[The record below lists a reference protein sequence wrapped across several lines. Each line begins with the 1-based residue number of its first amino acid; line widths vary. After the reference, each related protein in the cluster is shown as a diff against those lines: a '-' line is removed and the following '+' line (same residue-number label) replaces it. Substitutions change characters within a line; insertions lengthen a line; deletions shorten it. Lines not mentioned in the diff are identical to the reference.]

1 MFGQKTAPFQRRLPR
16 INASYFN
23 LLGDGELPSAAVPA
37 DPQEQLTTHL
47 LLDYLVELG
56 TGLMSAGCPSYR
68 LEELLVVL
76 GRHEGFE
83 VDAFAVPTG
92 LFVSVKTPQGEAPAM
107 SMVRVRDWRT
117 DLETLALLDEVM
129 NLVVDRKLTV
139 REARARLKALHSRPA
154 TWPASVQVLGAF
166 GASGGAAVSFGGSWS
181 DFFLAGLGG
190 VVLRGVTA
198 VASNLSGG
206 SFLDN
211 FIGGAVAA
219 LVAWVSTLIWPAH
232 SREILVLA
240 IIIPLLPG
248 MVVTTGLTE
257 LTSKN
262 LVSGT
267 ARLMDAAVTL
277 LSLVFGIALVVGFE
291 RWSGIQS
298 APAEPLTPAFWP
310 FQVLALLAASASFGV
325 LLGMPRKLLGLAMI
339 SGFIVW
345 ATTTLSLAL
354 PSAGASFIGALVLGL
369 ASNVYARVS
378 KRPSQLFLLPGLLL
392 LVPGAF
398 GFRSLDALLRGDY
411 ASGAS
416 QAVDMV
422 LIAGGLVMGLLVAN
436 IALPARKIL

>member
-1 MFGQKTAPFQRRLPR
+1 MRSEERL
-16 INASYFN
+16 S
-23 LLGDGELPSAAVPA
+23 S
-37 DPQEQLTTHL
+37 HL

-68 LEELLVVL
+68 LEELLMVL
-76 GRHEGFE
+76 ARHEGFE

-92 LFVSVKTPQGEAPAM
+92 LFVSVKTPQGDAPAM
-107 SMVRVRDWRT
+107 AMVRVRDWRT

-129 NLVVDRKLTV
+129 NEVVDRKLTV
-139 REARARLKALHSRPA
+139 TQARAKLRAIQARPP
-154 TWPASVQVLGAF
+154 TWPMSMQLLGAF
-166 GASGGAAVSFGGSWS
+166 GASGGAAVSFGGGWS

-190 VVLRGVTA
+190 VILRGITHFA
-198 VASNLSGG
+198 RNLSGG

-211 FIGGAVAA
+211 FVGGAVAA
-219 LVAWVSTLIWPAH
+219 LVAWVATLLWPTH

-248 MVVTTGLTE
+248 MVVTMGLTE

-291 RWSGIQS
+291 RWLGIKTV
-298 APAEPLTPAFWP
+298 PAEPMAGAFWLW
-310 FQVLALLAASASFGV
+310 QVVALSAASASFGV
-325 LLGMPRKLLGLAMI
+325 LLGMPRKLMGLAMV

-345 ATTTLSLAL
+345 ATTTMTLRL
-354 PSAGASFIGALVLGL
+354 PAAGASFIGALTLAL
-369 ASNVYARVS
+369 ASNVYARTS
-378 KRPSQLFLLPGLLL
+378 KRPAQLFLLPGLLL

-411 ASGAS
+411 VSGAS

-422 LIAGGLVMGLLVAN
+422 IIAGGLVMGLLVAN
-436 IALPARKIL
+436 IALPPRKIL

>member
-1 MFGQKTAPFQRRLPR
+1 M
-16 INASYFN
+16 
-23 LLGDGELPSAAVPA
+23 
-37 DPQEQLTTHL
+37 
-47 LLDYLVELG
+47 
-56 TGLMSAGCPSYR
+56 
-68 LEELLVVL
+68 
-76 GRHEGFE
+76 
-83 VDAFAVPTG
+83 
-92 LFVSVKTPQGEAPAM
+92 
-107 SMVRVRDWRT
+107 
-117 DLETLALLDEVM
+117 
-129 NLVVDRKLTV
+129 
-139 REARARLKALHSRPA
+139 
-154 TWPASVQVLGAF
+154 
-166 GASGGAAVSFGGSWS
+166 
-181 DFFLAGLGG
+181 
-190 VVLRGVTA
+190 VLRGVTA